1 MDATPWYYNNELW
14 NDLSPKFNTSYHW
27 NIAGEDI
34 SMIVDLLK
42 LKPGA
47 AVLDLGCGQGRH
59 SLELAKRDF
68 VVTALDRNPFF
79 LDFVLK
85 KSEELNVEILL
96 VKSDMK
102 TFIQPEAFDLILNM
116 GFSFG
121 YFEEQSDN
129 LQVLKNIHGSL
140 RPTGACLFELLG
152 KEVVP
157 KMFVEREWT
166 EVGGTYFLDDRR
178 VENNWSRIINH
189 CKIIKDGVVKDGIFS
204 LTIFSGAE
212 FSAMLGDAGFSKV
225 SLYGDLSGSPY
236 DQHAKKLV
244 AVGIK

>member
-1 MDATPWYYNNELW
+1 MNATPWYYNDELW

-27 NIAGEDI
+27 NIAAEEI
-34 SMIVDLLK
+34 TMIVDLLK
-42 LKPGA
+42 LKPKA

-68 VVTALDRNPFF
+68 VVTGLDGNQFF
-79 LDFVLK
+79 LDFVMK
-85 KSEELNVEILL
+85 KSKESNVEIRL
-96 VKSDMK
+96 VKADMK
-102 TFIQPEAFDLILNM
+102 TFIQPEAFDLIFNM
-116 GFSFG
+116 GSSFG
-121 YFEEQSDN
+121 YFEEQADH

-140 RPTGACLFELLG
+140 KPSGACLFELLG

-166 EVGGTYFLDDRR
+166 EIDGTYFLDDRR
-178 VENNWSRIINH
+178 VNNNWSRIVNH
-189 CKIIKDGVVKDGIFS
+189 CRIIKDGVVKDGTFS
-204 LTIFSGAE
+204 LTIFSGVE
-212 FSAMLGDAGFSKV
+212 FSDMLRTAGFSEI

-244 AVGIK
+244 AVAVK